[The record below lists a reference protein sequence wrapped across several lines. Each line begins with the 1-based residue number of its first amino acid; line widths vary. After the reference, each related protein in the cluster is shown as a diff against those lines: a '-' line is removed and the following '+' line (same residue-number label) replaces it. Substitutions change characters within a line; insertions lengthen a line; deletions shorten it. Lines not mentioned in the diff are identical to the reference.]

1 MQILDSYPSMAPS
14 FWFILSLIGIIGGI
28 CGVVVS
34 MIDDKDVPAVICS
47 IIVLISIVCA
57 AILPK
62 DVPNGKTTY
71 VIQVDDTVNFNEF
84 YKQYD
89 ILSKE
94 PYVNIYR
101 VEERENND

>member
-1 MQILDSYPSMAPS
+1 MVPS
-14 FWFILSLIGIIGGI
+14 FWFILSLIGIVGGVA
-28 CGVVVS
+28 GVVVS
-34 MIDDKDVPAVICS
+34 MIDNKEITAVICS

-57 AILPK
+57 VIFPE

-71 VIQVDDTVNFNEF
+71 VIQVDDTINFNTF
-84 YKQYD
+84 YEQYD

-94 PYVNIYR
+94 PYTNIYR

>member
-1 MQILDSYPSMAPS
+1 MQILDSYPSTAPS
-14 FWFILSLIGIIGGI
+14 FWFILSLAGIVGGVA
-28 CGVVVS
+28 GVVIS
-34 MIDDKDVPAVICS
+34 MIDNKEIPAVICS
-47 IIVLISIVCA
+47 IIALISLVCA
-57 AILPK
+57 SILPQ

-71 VIQVDDTVNFNEF
+71 VIQVDDTINFNEF

-94 PYVNIYR
+94 PYTNIYR

>member
-1 MQILDSYPSMAPS
+1 MAAS
-14 FWFILSLIGIIGGI
+14 FWFILSLIGIIGGV

-34 MIDDKDVPAVICS
+34 MIDDKDIPAVICS

-71 VIQVDDTVNFNEF
+71 VIQVDDTINFNEF
-84 YKQYD
+84 YEQYD

-94 PYVNIYR
+94 PYTNIYR

>member
-1 MQILDSYPSMAPS
+1 MAPS